1 MIPDQFWIWPGWTA
15 VSSVATIAA
24 AVVVLK
30 YTHETIRLRR
40 IAKDQLEASIAPLLV
55 LSIERPR
62 PEEHATFYD
71 PVYEGEAVSFTIR
84 NYGKG
89 AALRTAFHGAV
100 LPPIP
105 AGQTLHCR
113 MDAQKIFGAASKT
126 PEGHWPALEHEI
138 LYRSASGRK
147 YRTKC
152 RSHRNKVSAE
162 SLEYLRLDE

>member
-1 MIPDQFWIWPGWTA
+1 MTLDQFWIWPGWTA

-40 IAKDQLEASIAPLLV
+40 IAKDQLEASMAPLLV
-55 LSIERPR
+55 LSIEKPR
-62 PEEHATFYD
+62 PEEDATFFD
-71 PVYEGEAVSFTIR
+71 PVHEGDAISFTIR

-89 AALRTAFHGAV
+89 AALRTALHGAV

-113 MDAQKIFGAASKT
+113 MDVRKVYGGASKT
-126 PEGHWPALEHEI
+126 ADGHWPTVEHEI
-138 LYRSASGRK
+138 LYRSTSGRT

-152 RSHRNKVSAE
+152 RSHKNKVSAE